1 MKYIMCSRTFPA
13 GHPRKGEPTYFV
25 EKIWNCF
32 REDLALPDNFRR
44 WVDSYIPLIKGE
56 GYLKSTAIREF
67 KPHTIRNGSRFSP
80 GEIVSLRVWQ
90 LPGGMYTKGNKQIEF
105 AQVEVKKT
113 WSIEINNRF
122 GAASFEV
129 VINGVIFAQLHYGND
144 KDLNRDGLIR
154 LAKND
159 GLELDDF
166 VSWFN
171 MHPKKKEVFR
181 GQVIAWGD
189 QIEY

>member
-13 GHPRKGEPTYFV
+13 SHPRKGEPTWFV

-44 WVDSYIPLIKGE
+44 WVDSYIPLIKGD
-56 GYLKSTAIREF
+56 GYLKSTAIREI
-67 KPHTIRNGSRFSP
+67 KPQTIRNGSRFSP
-80 GEIVSLRVWQ
+80 GEMVSLRVWEGR
-90 LPGGMYTKGNKQIEF
+90 PYHTDQIEF
-105 AQVEVKKT
+105 AQVEVKQT

-122 GAASFEV
+122 GAGSFEV
-129 VINGVIFAQLHYGND
+129 VINGVVYAQLHFGND
-144 KDLNRDGLIR
+144 KDLNRDGLIT

-171 MHPKKKEVFR
+171 MHPKKKEAFR
-181 GQVIAWGD
+181 GQIICWGD
-189 QIEY
+189 GVEY